1 MKYARGPMRVV
12 GNRTT
17 RKNNN
22 KNKTTNIIYDQNSMY
37 IIERIITKSNSHQIK
52 TKTKQFNVFFIRKD
66 MGLVPNSTG

>member
-22 KNKTTNIIYDQNSMY
+22 KNKTTNIIYDQNSMS
-37 IIERIITKSNSHQIK
+37 IIKNKITKSSSHQIK
-52 TKTKQFNVFFIRKD
+52 TKTQQYLIRED
-66 MGLVPNSTG
+66 MRPVLNATG